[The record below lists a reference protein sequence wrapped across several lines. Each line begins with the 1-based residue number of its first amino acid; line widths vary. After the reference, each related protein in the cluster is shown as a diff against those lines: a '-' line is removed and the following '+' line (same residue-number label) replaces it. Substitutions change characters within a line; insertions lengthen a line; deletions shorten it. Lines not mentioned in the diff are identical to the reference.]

1 MLNLSDKINTIIF
14 DLDGTLVD
22 SAPGVIS
29 CLSSVFSKNN
39 ITPKRELNTGSIG
52 PPLADIIRSSS
63 DIEDDTQLEKIVNDF
78 KRCYDSEGY
87 KNTNVFPGVH
97 EMLLDLSNNNF
108 TLYIATNK
116 RDKPTKLMIDYFSW
130 GDFFSEI
137 YSVDMNDSLF
147 SSKSD
152 MVLQVLHNNKLKPE
166 NVVYIGDT
174 VDDKKSARNAGVGFI
189 YAYWGYAK

>member
-166 NVVYIGDT
+166 NVVYVGDT